1 MSDQY
6 DLIED
11 DTEKLEKY
19 QKINKILEVYSGFP
33 IPKYD
38 DMNGATDKCDKILDK
53 IVQILLSYPFNKG
66 KNKSIFKDK
75 IIDLIKEPF
84 DSNQPPEIL
93 KVGNRTLYWNHFL
106 IYLSNKLEEI
116 KKI

>member
-11 DTEKLEKY
+11 ETEILEKY

-38 DMNGATDKCDKILDK
+38 DMEKATDKCDKILDN

-66 KNKSIFKDK
+66 KTKQELKDEIFDS
-75 IIDLIKEPF
+75 IKEPF
-84 DSNQPPEIL
+84 DSNQPSEIL